1 LTTSFILRCM
11 KRRLLILI
19 ALLPMGCVQ
28 RQMTVIT
35 DPPGAI
41 VSLNDREMGR
51 TPFTKKFL
59 WYGNYDV
66 TIRKEG
72 YQTLKTT
79 AEITAPFWQFVPFDL
94 VTDFLPLTDK
104 ETIRFSLKPQTES
117 DPKLLVL
124 QGEQLR
130 QDLEASQHTVHRD
143 VLEVHPTTKA
153 STKPTSE
160 PTSKPATR
168 NAD

>member
-1 LTTSFILRCM
+1 M
-11 KRRLLILI
+11 KRRLLVLI
-19 ALLPMGCVQ
+19 ALLLVGCVQ

-35 DPPGAI
+35 DPPGAV

-51 TPFTKKFL
+51 TPFTKNFL

-66 TIRKEG
+66 TIRKDG

-104 ETIRFSLKPQTES
+104 ETIRFSLKPEVPS
-117 DPKLLVL
+117 DPTLLVVR
-124 QGEQLR
+124 GEQLR

-143 VLEVHPTTKA
+143 VLEVHPATRTTTKPDVKK
-153 STKPTSE
+153 S
-160 PTSKPATR
+160 
-168 NAD
+168 D